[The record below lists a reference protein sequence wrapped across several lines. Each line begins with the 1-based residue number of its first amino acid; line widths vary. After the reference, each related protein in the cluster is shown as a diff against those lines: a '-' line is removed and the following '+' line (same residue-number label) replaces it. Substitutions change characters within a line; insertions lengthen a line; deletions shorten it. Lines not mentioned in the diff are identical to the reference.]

1 MARNKETNVIILDV
15 GSTMSPGGN
24 TTPLEGA
31 VSAVNLFVQQKML
44 FKPKDEVGVVLF
56 GTEETD
62 NPLEDHGY
70 ENISVLRDIGTPDLD
85 LLRDIEAI
93 APNKA
98 SGDFIDA
105 LIVGMDM
112 LINYPNKAKKPI
124 NRIYLVTNAAGEV
137 NKDELKV
144 VLEQFKKLETAL
156 FVFGVDFDRLTE
168 EEEDLLEEGGQLSVD
183 QKLREGKSRKKLE
196 NELLL
201 YKMAVD
207 VGGRVLP
214 VKDAVETMSLFR
226 SRAVM
231 PTSLFSGYFEISPHL
246 KVKIK
251 SHTKCRTAAFPTMK
265 KISRVAQE
273 SADPGTTAVSME
285 RSYHPINELE
295 KELEKDELEKG
306 YKYGKSLIPFS
317 NIDVDVLKYTAD
329 RCLILIGMTSE
340 DLVPRHHY
348 MANTEA
354 VVADAADPQAGVA
367 ISALVRAMKETKS
380 VAIVRYA
387 KRKDSVQLGV
397 LTPQVKDDQEFFYY
411 HKLPFAEDIRQYQFP
426 PLDPTRAKQSAV
438 PSPEQV
444 QAAEE
449 LINSL
454 DLSCAGE
461 DEYGDTTEVLKPKH
475 TYNPV
480 LQHFYQTVQARALKP
495 GAPIPKLDPKIEA
508 YVNPDEALLKKAKAE
523 LDAFQAAFPL
533 QRVETEEKSQRRY
546 WSDAVATTGD
556 INLNSYVQDAKKRK
570 VGEEGEAIS
579 VEAIVAGG
587 TSDVGPINPVKDF
600 DEMLA
605 RRDVDLV
612 DKAVEQMQERILQLV
627 ADSIRDQLYEK
638 AVDCLKAL
646 RTGCVREEEAD
657 AFNAFLRKLRA
668 SHEGKRRD
676 AFWQLVV
683 TAGLTLIHE
692 EECEDSPVTKA
703 EADEFLTAPSQEVED
718 SVMEEAG
725 TEVDDLFD
733 MVE

>member
-1 MARNKETNVIILDV
+1 MT
-15 GSTMSPGGN
+15 PGGN

-62 NPLEDHGY
+62 NPLQDHGY

-85 LLRDIEAI
+85 LLRDVEAI
-93 APNKA
+93 GPSKE

-112 LINYPNKAKKPI
+112 LINHPNKAKKPI

-144 VLEQFKKLETAL
+144 VLQQFKKLETAL

-168 EEEDLLEEGGQLSVD
+168 EEEDLLENGGQLSVK
-183 QKLREGKSRKKLE
+183 QKMRPNKSKQKLE
-196 NELLL
+196 NEMLL

-246 KVKIK
+246 KVKVK

-273 SADPGTTAVSME
+273 AAEPGTTTVSME

-295 KELEKDELEKG
+295 KELEKDDLEKG

-329 RCLILIGMTSE
+329 RCLVLVGMTSE
-340 DLVPRHHY
+340 ELVPRHHY

-444 QAAEE
+444 QAAEN
-449 LINSL
+449 LINAL
-454 DLSCAGE
+454 DLSVAGE

-495 GAPIPKLDPKIEA
+495 GAPVPKLDPRIEA
-508 YVNPDEALLKKAKAE
+508 YVNPDEALLAKAKVE
-523 LDAFQAAFPL
+523 LDAFEAAFPL
-533 QRVETEEKSQRRY
+533 QRVEAQEKTQRRY

-556 INLNSYVQDAKKRK
+556 ISLDSYVQDSAAKKRK
-570 VGEEGEAIS
+570 VGEEGETIS
-579 VEAIVAGG
+579 VAAIVAGG
-587 TSDVGPINPVKDF
+587 TSDVGPIHPVKDF
-600 DEMLA
+600 EAMLA

-612 DKAVEQMQERILQLV
+612 DKAVEQMQERISQLV
-627 ADSIRDQLYEK
+627 ADSIRDQLYAK

-646 RTGCVREEEAD
+646 RSGCVQEEEAD

-683 TAGLTLIHE
+683 EAGVTLIHD
-692 EECEDSPVTKA
+692 EECEDSPVPKA
-703 EADEFLTAPSQEVED
+703 EALEFLTAPSQEAED
-718 SVMEEAG
+718 EPMEEAG
-725 TEVDDLFD
+725 TDEVDDLFD